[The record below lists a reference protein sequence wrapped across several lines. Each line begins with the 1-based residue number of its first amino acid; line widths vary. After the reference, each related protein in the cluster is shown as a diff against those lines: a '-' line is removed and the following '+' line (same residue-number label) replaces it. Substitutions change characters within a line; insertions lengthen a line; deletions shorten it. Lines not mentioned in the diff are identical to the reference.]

1 MKKYIVILLACICGV
16 SCSRYED
23 DIFPEGRMEKL
34 ATECDNLLVSADNG
48 WKVLY
53 YPNPEKFG
61 GFTLAM
67 KFTASGKSDGK
78 GTVVVYG
85 DEKQFGSEGTKGYSS
100 HYSVSLKQGVDLTF
114 DTYNN
119 IISYLS
125 DPENVLGYGAGY
137 EGDNEFI
144 YVSTSAA
151 KDSIRFKG
159 KKRGGDIIFIK
170 LNESPVDYM
179 TKANQS
185 LSSYAADPYY
195 FKELEFPNGKKMT
208 LVDCNNFVIRAAR
221 PIVEEEGVFE
231 DDYVLPFGFDDQGM
245 NLYHPLNYGEYSI
258 PSFVNKGSQYYAKLA
273 DGQELLLKG
282 VARPSQTLSQSV
294 YFFDKNADSD
304 LSVATASPEIEEMID
319 AYKKAFEEKVENTPA
334 LKDKAFVFYDM
345 RFIKNYNVDINKEQT
360 RESVRYP
367 DAFVSTIFSVA
378 ENKLYLNDIANCKFE
393 EVAEDE
399 ITFNFSAFT
408 SSSLQDIFLF
418 LDKSEGAKIVVV
430 PSADY
435 SSSVLVSMKDQKWIQ
450 LN

>member
-125 DPENVLGYGAGY
+125 DPENVLGYGTGY

-221 PIVEEEGVFE
+221 PIVEEEGAFE

-304 LSVATASPEIEEMID
+304 LGVSTASPGIEKLMDE
-319 AYKKAFEEKVENTPA
+319 YKIELEKMVENTPEYKA
-334 LKDKAFVFYDM
+334 KAFVFYDF
-345 RFIKNYNVDINKEQT
+345 RFIKNFNVDINAGQT
-360 RESVRYP
+360 RESVKYP
-367 DAFVSTIFSVA
+367 DSFVSTMLSVA
-378 ENKLYLNDIANCKFE
+378 ENKLYLYETLDCKFE
-393 EVAEDE
+393 EAAEDE
-399 ITFNFSAFT
+399 ITFSINRFS
-408 SSSLQDIFLF
+408 SKSLRTIFSF
-418 LDKSEGAKIVVV
+418 LDNGDVNVVV

-435 SSSVLVSMKDQKWIQ
+435 SSFVLVSTKDQQWIQ